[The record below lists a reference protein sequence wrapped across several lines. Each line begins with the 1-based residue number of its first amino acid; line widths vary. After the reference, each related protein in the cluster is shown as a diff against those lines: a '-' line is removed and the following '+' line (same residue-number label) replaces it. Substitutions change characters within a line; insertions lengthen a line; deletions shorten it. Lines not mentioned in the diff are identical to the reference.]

1 MTELYVTRFTDD
13 TLRENQNYCPGRD
26 IYNSPVMISKN
37 VQYGS
42 NLMVVEMNNS
52 SNRIIGISVVKNRIK
67 GTHIHNIHADRNY
80 NRYSYSVIRRISID
94 DMSAGERQVV
104 TFLES
109 VCFKGKTHIKRGQG
123 MSKINERLFNRCRAL
138 LDVPLFV
145 KKMFRRRE
153 TVTESESESKSK
165 SESKSESDPSPC
177 RRIRLVVR
185 RPEIPQTKI

>member
-1 MTELYVTRFTDD
+1 
-13 TLRENQNYCPGRD
+13 
-26 IYNSPVMISKN
+26 MISKN

-42 NLMVVEMNNS
+42 KLMVVEMNNS

-153 TVTESESESKSK
+153 AVTEQQSE
-165 SESKSESDPSPC
+165 PSPR

-185 RPEIPQTKI
+185 RQAIPAVHAIPSIPVIPTVHAIPAVPTTKI

>member
-1 MTELYVTRFTDD
+1 
-13 TLRENQNYCPGRD
+13 
-26 IYNSPVMISKN
+26 MISKN